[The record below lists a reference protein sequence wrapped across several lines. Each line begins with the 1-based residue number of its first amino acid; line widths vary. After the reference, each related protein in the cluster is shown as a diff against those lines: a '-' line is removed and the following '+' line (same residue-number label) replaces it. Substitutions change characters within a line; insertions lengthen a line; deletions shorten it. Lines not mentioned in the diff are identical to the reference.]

1 MTLEEQIT
9 EAVQRDGLVELTV
22 RVSRYADMAEGMGEP
37 AAWQAIARYKGRV
50 SGPWGVGIRANPAA
64 AIRAALESGR
74 NGVSGTSS
82 MTADTDVS
90 GGVFG

>member
-9 EAVQRDGLVELTV
+9 EAVRRDGLAELIV
-22 RVSRYADMAEGMGEP
+22 RISRYADLSGAIKEP
-37 AAWQAIARYKGRV
+37 AAWQAIAKYQGRET
-50 SGPWGVGIRANPAA
+50 GPWGVGIRANPAA
-64 AIRAALESGR
+64 AIRAALENGR
-74 NGVSGTSS
+74 DGVSGTSN

>member
-22 RVSRYADMAEGMGEP
+22 RVSRYSNLTDSLDEP
-37 AAWQAIARYKGRV
+37 AAWQAVARYRGRE

-64 AIRAALESGR
+64 AIRAALENGR
-74 NGVSGTSS
+74 DGVSGTSN